1 MCISPLCTSPSR
13 SLGLASTLILI
24 AFQVGCASP
33 TTTVDFVGPSGA
45 TMTLDGKTYNL
56 PATVALARP
65 SKKDGVN
72 RQEITFFFPLVT
84 TKAGPSELFAEG
96 IIEVYGYDETDVD
109 RLATNTCELS
119 DAQLQKAMEGYAAIF
134 DGISASQQKLYHMII
149 GRKKYF
155 SEGS

>member
-1 MCISPLCTSPSR
+1 L
-13 SLGLASTLILI
+13 LGLAGTLILV

-45 TMTLDGKTYNL
+45 TMILEGKSYTL
-56 PATVALARP
+56 PATVALTRP
-65 SKKDGVN
+65 SKKNAVI
-72 RQEITFFFPLVT
+72 RQEVAFFFPAVP
-84 TKAGPSELFAEG
+84 TKSGPSELSVEG

-149 GRKKYF
+149 GRKKYV